1 MFPWLTNPTSLL
13 QMYQQPQQGG
23 FFGGQESMRNPQA
36 YWANV
41 NAQRKP
47 GQSNWDTFMRGVLP
61 QNMWPQQWKD
71 DDRSDQNARGNQVR
85 HRQCHGPA
93 GPKTRP

>member
-47 GQSNWDTFMRGVLP
+47 GQSNWDTFIRGMLP
-61 QNMWPQQWKD
+61 QS
-71 DDRSDQNARGNQVR
+71 RARTVGAR
-85 HRQCHGPA
+85 R
-93 GPKTRP
+93 TR